1 MYLCTHA
8 FMEKYS
14 YLFFL
19 VFDNFTREVTV
30 DGHKKVNLC
39 FHDTA
44 GQEGYD
50 RLRPLAY
57 RNTDIFLICFSVD
70 NLDSLRNIE
79 TTWAGEVKQHC
90 PKAKLIM
97 VGLKQ
102 DLRNSN
108 PRKCLDSKIAKK
120 IFKNIDAAGYLECSA
135 KTQNGLYELF
145 DFVIKLMLSPP
156 APESKSLTPSLKS
169 FKLKPYNKCSLL

>member
-1 MYLCTHA
+1 
-8 FMEKYS
+8 MEKYS

-108 PRKCLDSKIAKK
+108 PRKCLDSKIAKL
-120 IFKNIDAAGYLECSA
+120 FGNVA
-135 KTQNGLYELF
+135 KTQIGPYELF
-145 DFVIKLMLSPP
+145 DIIIKLI
-156 APESKSLTPSLKS
+156 
-169 FKLKPYNKCSLL
+169 LLLPVLLH